1 MKVTRKK
8 ASVNEFEKGIVTF
21 LDVLG
26 WKGLWQ
32 SNRKA
37 VDQLKKLVEEAK
49 SKASKIVS
57 EYNKRENA
65 KNVLHKDMWRCIMT
79 ALSMTAR

>member
-32 SNRKA
+32 RKD
-37 VDQLKKLVEEAK
+37 VRQTF
-49 SKASKIVS
+49 SIQT
-57 EYNKRENA
+57 RE
-65 KNVLHKDMWRCIMT
+65 
-79 ALSMTAR
+79 LSP